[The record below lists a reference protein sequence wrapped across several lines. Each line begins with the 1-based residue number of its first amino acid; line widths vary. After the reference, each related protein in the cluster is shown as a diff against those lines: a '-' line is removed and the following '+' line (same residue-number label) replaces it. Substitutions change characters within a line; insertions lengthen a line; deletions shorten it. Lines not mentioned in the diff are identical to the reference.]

1 MNSGARRTIGSR
13 AFSVFRSARIRWR
26 TVSIDGAKPWNDAN
40 GWMDGWM
47 DGSEGTA
54 ITRASR
60 ALFPLIYS
68 TAETFHHCTKSP
80 RLSFSLSLPSL
91 SRVFKTRPDVF
102 GLFRSCTRCVS
113 RSTDVTVGGGS
124 ALISRNEWDK

>member
-40 GWMDGWM
+40 GWMDG
-47 DGSEGTA
+47 SEGTA

-80 RLSFSLSLPSL
+80 RLSFSLSPPSRASL
-91 SRVFKTRPDVF
+91 KLDQMFSGYFVRVHDAFHGRQMSR
-102 GLFRSCTRCVS
+102 
-113 RSTDVTVGGGS
+113 
-124 ALISRNEWDK
+124 

>member
-13 AFSVFRSARIRWR
+13 AFSVFRVFSARIRWR

-40 GWMDGWM
+40 GWMDGWIRGNRNNM
-47 DGSEGTA
+47 RVARA
-54 ITRASR
+54 IPLD
-60 ALFPLIYS
+60 LFHRRNFPPLYQVS
-68 TAETFHHCTKSP
+68 SP
-80 RLSFSLSLPSL
+80 LLLSLPSL

>member
-40 GWMDGWM
+40 GWMDG
-47 DGSEGTA
+47 SEGTA
-54 ITRASR
+54 ITCASR

-80 RLSFSLSLPSL
+80 RLSFSLSPPS
-91 SRVFKTRPDVF
+91 RAWFKTRPDVF